1 MLSVSLIRCSAS
13 MQGMQLFCRAVLRSE
28 MSAIGKQSVSCDDA
42 EVCVTIL
49 LSDHFLQK
57 SHCFEH
63 ETISKLVKIRG
74 KIGKMAVLE
83 EINWDLQEFRALI
96 LQNDYKTD
104 KLHTKK

>member
-1 MLSVSLIRCSAS
+1 
-13 MQGMQLFCRAVLRSE
+13 MQGMQLFCRAVLHSE

-83 EINWDLQEFRALI
+83 EINWDLQEFRAFI